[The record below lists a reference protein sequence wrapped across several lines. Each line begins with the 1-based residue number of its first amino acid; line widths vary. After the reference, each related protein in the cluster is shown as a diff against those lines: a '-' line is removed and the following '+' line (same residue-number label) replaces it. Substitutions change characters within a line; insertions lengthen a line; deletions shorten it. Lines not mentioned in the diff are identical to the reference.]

1 VEIWCEKDA
10 ILSLI
15 MPLANQWALKAFPC
29 RGFASLSSTFA
40 AAETFKKAI
49 ERGKRPIILYLG
61 DHDPSGLA
69 IDVSIETHFG
79 YHGIEGM
86 VDSLRRSQTLL

>member
-1 VEIWCEKDA
+1 
-10 ILSLI
+10 
-15 MPLANQWALKAFPC
+15 
-29 RGFASLSSTFA
+29 LSSTFA